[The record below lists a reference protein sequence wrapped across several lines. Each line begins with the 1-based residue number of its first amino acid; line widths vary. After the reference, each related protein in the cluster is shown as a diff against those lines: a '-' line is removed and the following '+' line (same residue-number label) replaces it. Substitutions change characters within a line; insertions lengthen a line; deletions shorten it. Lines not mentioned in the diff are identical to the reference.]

1 MQDKNITMNKPYWK
15 KYQWNIWSPK
25 SDPLPEMVQTYTG
38 ISFCTVCMGRTEDLK
53 KTLIQ
58 NIKDN
63 LDFPNLEFVIL
74 NYNSMD
80 DLDVFMT
87 SNLIYPY
94 IKNGKIKYL
103 KTNEPRFY
111 STSHSRNIAFRNAS
125 NSIVINVDADN
136 FTGKGFANHLNK
148 LAYLCPQKALFSKG
162 KYRTHGRIGMYK
174 NEFEM
179 IGGYDE
185 DLEGYGWED
194 ISLLIRTMN
203 ANFKMMWWSGNE
215 IDFSKRIITPK
226 NKVSEYMANRDWEA
240 TEIINKRITLDKVNK
255 NQLIVN
261 TNRKWGY
268 VDDLEIIT

>member
-1 MQDKNITMNKPYWK
+1 MEKPYWK
-15 KYQWNIWSPK
+15 KYKWNIWSPK
-25 SDPLPEMVQTYTG
+25 SEPLPEKAHSFNG

-58 NIKDN
+58 NILDN
-63 LDFPNLEFVIL
+63 MDYPNLEFVIL
-74 NYNSMD
+74 NYNSLD
-80 DLDVFMT
+80 DLDNFMK
-87 SNLIYPY
+87 SDLIYPFL
-94 IKNGKIKYL
+94 KNGTVKYL
-103 KTNEPRFY
+103 KTNQPIFY

-136 FTGKGFANHLNK
+136 YTGKGFANHINL
-148 LAYLCPQKALFSKG
+148 LANLCPQKALFSKG

-203 ANFKMMWWSGNE
+203 SNFKMMWWAGNQ
-215 IDFSKRIITPK
+215 IDFSKRINTPK
-226 NKVSEYMANRDWEA
+226 TRVSEYMANKDWES
-240 TEIINKRITLDKVNK
+240 TELINKRITLDKVNK
-255 NQLIVN
+255 NQLTVN
-261 TNRKWGY
+261 TNRKWGF
-268 VDDLEIIT
+268 VADLEVII